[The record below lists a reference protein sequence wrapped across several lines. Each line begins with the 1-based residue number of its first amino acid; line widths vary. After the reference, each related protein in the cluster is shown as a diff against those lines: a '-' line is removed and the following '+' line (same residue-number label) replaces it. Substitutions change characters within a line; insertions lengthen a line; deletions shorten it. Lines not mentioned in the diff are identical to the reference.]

1 MDERQTSGDEPH
13 PFGVPEILAA
23 VAGARRIL
31 DVGCGSGRLT
41 LALARDGS
49 GETDVTGI
57 DTSRERLDQA
67 RTRATRAEAALH
79 LVEADFEQPLP
90 FADGSFDAVTSRLA
104 LMIASDPVAT
114 LAELRRV
121 LRPQGTLVTV
131 VWAAPSAN
139 PWFSAPREAVAAVLG
154 PERASFARAFGR
166 LGDPEEAT
174 AMHLTAGLLEVDAR
188 LLTEQLVVADAAA
201 HWEAL
206 SHENGHFRRIAA
218 ALDGSHRDALLEE
231 LERRLEPYREDDV
244 LVLPRTL
251 VLVTA
256 RR

>member
-1 MDERQTSGDEPH
+1 MDEPQASSDEPL

-49 GETDVTGI
+49 EASDVTGI

-67 RTRATRAEAALH
+67 RSRATNAGAALC

-90 FADGSFDAVTSRLA
+90 FADASFDAVTSRLA
-104 LMIASDPVAT
+104 LMIADDPVAT

-121 LRPQGTLVTV
+121 LGAQGTLVTV
-131 VWAAPSAN
+131 VWAALSTN
-139 PWFSAPREAVAAVLG
+139 PWLAAPREAVAAVLG

-166 LGDPEEAT
+166 LGDPEEA
-174 AMHLTAGLLEVDAR
+174 AAVHRAAGLLEVEAR
-188 LLTEQLVVADAAA
+188 LLTEHLVVTDAAE

-206 SHENGHFRRIAA
+206 SRENGHFRRVAA
-218 ALDGSHRDALLEE
+218 ALDESHRDALLEE
-231 LERRLEPYREDDV
+231 LERRLEPYREDGV